1 VKEMTMFPI
10 NGKLTKLDI
19 AFPAS
24 VGHLMPAWNDLPEEY
39 RDGWHRSSG
48 IAERWFYQGLPV
60 GTEFVPRD
68 GVDVT
73 QAMAQLKCILGSFE
87 PKHEHKIAAVNF
99 LLNEWF
105 SEVRVPEEKSA

>member
-1 VKEMTMFPI
+1 MYPI
-10 NGKLTKLDI
+10 NGKLTKVDI
-19 AFPAS
+19 AFPANVS
-24 VGHLMPAWNDLPEEY
+24 HLMPAWKDIPDSY
-39 RDGWHRSSG
+39 KGGSG
-48 IAERWFYQGLPV
+48 IAARWFYTGLPV
-60 GTEFVPRD
+60 GTEFTPRD

-105 SEVRVPEEKSA
+105 SEVRIPEEKSA

>member
-1 VKEMTMFPI
+1 MFPI

-19 AFPAS
+19 AFPANVS
-24 VGHLMPAWNDLPEEY
+24 HLMPAWSDIPDSY
-39 RDGWHRSSG
+39 KRGSG
-48 IAERWFYQGLPV
+48 VASLWFYSGLPV

-99 LLNEWF
+99 LLSEWF
-105 SEVRVPEEKSA
+105 SEVRIPEEKSA